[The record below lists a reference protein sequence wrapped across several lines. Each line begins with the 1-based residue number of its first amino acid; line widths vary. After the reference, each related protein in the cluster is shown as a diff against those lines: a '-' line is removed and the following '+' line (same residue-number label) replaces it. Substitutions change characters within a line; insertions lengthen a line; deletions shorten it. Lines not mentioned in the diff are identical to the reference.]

1 MTTPTEQA
9 APAGAV
15 DPSTRVA
22 PPGEQRSMDLAPK
35 TFNAEQRTVDVVA
48 SSGASVRRRDYWTG
62 EEFDELLVVSA
73 EAVDLTRC
81 EAGSV
86 PVLNRH
92 WTYDI
97 SNVLGTCLAGCAQ
110 FEDGKLILTLKFS
123 GRDEVAPIVSDVGEG
138 IIRNVSV
145 GYRVLAYEVDET
157 TSPKTRRITKWELLE
172 VSLVP
177 VGADGFAGTR
187 SMPEHVPA
195 SPPPS
200 NPIQAAPVTVNV
212 NIPEF
217 TRAPAAHS
225 PTDNHMENRMSVIT
239 EQPAAP
245 QPSSITEN
253 RAQPTQGQPVQT
265 QAAPTAPAPQPE
277 ADPLAAMRAAEAD
290 RIAHIQSRAACAQLG
305 LPSDMIARA
314 ITEGWSLDAFNRAVI
329 DHVAAQPSNQ
339 RNINPHVQ
347 VIADEGDTR
356 IRAATTALL
365 NRSNPARHKLDGAA
379 TEYRGIKLLDLA
391 RDVLESHGTKVRG
404 MSGKDIA
411 RRAFQTTSDFP
422 AILSGVTNISL
433 REGYEMAP
441 RTFLPWAAQM
451 MATDFK
457 DLHLVQFGGGGVLPK
472 VNEQGEFARGKLYE
486 SKESFRVHTFGE
498 IIGITRQVIVNDQL
512 DALTRVP
519 REAGYRAAVT
529 ENSIVYG
536 ILLTN
541 PAMSDG
547 KTLFHAGH
555 GNLSASGTAL
565 SLAGLSSGREAMRKQ
580 KALDGKTVINTTP
593 RHLLVPAALETKAEQ
608 LIVVR
613 NTPASTEQAV
623 PEFFRSLNPIV
634 EPLLDASS
642 ATAWYLLADPASS
655 TASIAYAYLE
665 GEEGVYLEEEQG
677 FDVDGMK
684 IKVRHDFGAGAMD
697 FRGAYKDPGA
707 APSP

>member
-1 MTTPTEQA
+1 MAPGWRANGDTSVRA
-9 APAGAV
+9 ASLEPA
-15 DPSTRVA
+15 
-22 PPGEQRSMDLAPK
+22 
-35 TFNAEQRTVDVVA
+35 TFSAEDRTVELVA
-48 SSGASVRRRDYWTG
+48 STGATVRRYDWWTG
-62 EEFDELLVVSA
+62 EYYDEVLSVSA
-73 EAVDLTRC
+73 EAVDLTRF

-86 PVLNRH
+86 PILNAHGQWEVKDIMGTAVPGSSRFESGTLVLTAKLSAR
-92 WTYDI
+92 
-97 SNVLGTCLAGCAQ
+97 
-110 FEDGKLILTLKFS
+110 ED
-123 GRDEVAPIVSDVGEG
+123 VAPFVQDVKDG
-138 IIRNVSV
+138 ILRNVSV

-157 TSPKTRRITKWELLE
+157 TKPKTRTVTRWELLE
-172 VSLVP
+172 VSFVP
-177 VGADGFAGTR
+177 VGADGLAGTR
-187 SMPEHVPA
+187 SLPPGPA
-195 SPPPS
+195 GAP
-200 NPIQAAPVTVNV
+200 QAAPAPVTVNV
-212 NIPEF
+212 NIPDF
-217 TRAPAAHS
+217 TRAPAAQ
-225 PTDNHMENRMSVIT
+225 PTPDNTKENRMSDT
-239 EQPAAP
+239 PETPAVTQDP
-245 QPSSITEN
+245 PVTEN
-253 RAQPTQGQPVQT
+253 RGQPQVPPAQT
-265 QAAPTAPAPQPE
+265 QAAPTAPAPQTE
-277 ADPLAAMRAAEAD
+277 SDPLAAMRAAEAD

-305 LPSDMIARA
+305 LPSDMITRA
-314 ITEGWSLDAFNRAVI
+314 ITEGWSLDTFNRAVI

-339 RNINPHVQ
+339 RNINPHIQ
-347 VIADEGDTR
+347 VITDEGDTR
-356 IRAATTALL
+356 IRAATAALL
-365 NRSNPARHKLDGAA
+365 NRSNPSRHKLDGAA

-404 MSGKDIA
+404 MAGKDIA

-433 REGYEMAP
+433 HEGYEMAP

-472 VNEQGEFARGKLYE
+472 VNEQGEFARGRLYE

-529 ENSIVYG
+529 ENTIVYG

-555 GNLSASGTAL
+555 ANLPASGTAL
-565 SLAGLSSGREAMRKQ
+565 SLAGLSAGREAMRKQ

-613 NTPASTEQAV
+613 NTPASTDQAV